1 MGSVFEIVLSSVA
14 PVFAVMALGFYF
26 GRKGTFE
33 IKYFVD
39 FVIYIGIP
47 SLVVG
52 SLGQHHVDP
61 ELMLMTGAGCL
72 FVVTCC
78 GLMALV
84 WSRFSGD
91 KGKDLFVCA
100 MFANAANLP
109 FPLALYAFGPDALS
123 FQVVYM
129 ATNATLMYTVG
140 VAIVTGGS
148 GKGVFHFLKLPL
160 VYASIIGVSL
170 SASEVT
176 LPDVIL
182 RPVSMLGDTV
192 VPLLLFTLGYKIATS
207 RPKALSLATP
217 IAVIRIVGGGAA
229 GLAFC
234 LIFDPQLEVRRAIL
248 LASFMP
254 SAVQTFMLTAKF
266 TAQADRAA
274 AAVFL
279 STVAAIMYLP
289 VLVGWLSTL
298 A

>member
-1 MGSVFEIVLSSVA
+1 MGNVLEIVLSSVV
-14 PVFAVMALGFYF
+14 PVFAVIALGFFF

-39 FVIYIGIP
+39 FVIYVGIP

-52 SLGQHHVDP
+52 SLSQHHLDP
-61 ELMLMTGAGCL
+61 GLMLMTGAGCL

-78 GLMALV
+78 GLLALA

-91 KGKDLFVCA
+91 KGKDLFVCS

-109 FPLALYAFGPDALS
+109 FPLALYAFGQEALS

-148 GKGVFHFLKLPL
+148 SKGIFHFLKLPL

-170 SASEVT
+170 SAAEVT
-176 LPDVIL
+176 LPNMIM
-182 RPVSMLGDTV
+182 RPISMLGDTV
-192 VPLLLFTLGYKIATS
+192 VPLLLFTLGYKIANS
-207 RPKALSLATP
+207 RPKALSSATP
-217 IAVIRIVGGGAA
+217 MALIRIVGGGAA

-234 LIFDPQLEVRRAIL
+234 FIFDPQVEVRRAIL

-254 SAVQTFMLTAKF
+254 SAVQTFMLTVKF
-266 TAQADRAA
+266 TSHSDRAA

-279 STVAAIMYLP
+279 STVASIVYLP